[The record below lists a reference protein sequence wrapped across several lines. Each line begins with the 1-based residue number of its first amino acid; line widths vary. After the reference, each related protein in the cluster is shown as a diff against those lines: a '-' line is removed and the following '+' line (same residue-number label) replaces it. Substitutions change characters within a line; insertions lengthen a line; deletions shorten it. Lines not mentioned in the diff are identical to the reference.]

1 MNGNSK
7 IANKHKFCVEG
18 VVLTRRAVQSE
29 IDFDMLAK
37 KKTAINDINDRKY
50 IPVFCQ

>member
-7 IANKHKFCVEG
+7 IPNKYKFCLEG

-29 IDFDMLAK
+29 KDFDMLAK
-37 KKTAINDINDRKY
+37 KTAINNINDRKY
-50 IPVFCQ
+50 ILVFCQ